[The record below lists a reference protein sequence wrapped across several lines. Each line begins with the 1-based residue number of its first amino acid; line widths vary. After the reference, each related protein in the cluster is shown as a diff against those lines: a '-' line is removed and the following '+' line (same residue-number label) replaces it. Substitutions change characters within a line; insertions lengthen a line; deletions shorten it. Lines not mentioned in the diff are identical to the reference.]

1 MKGKE
6 DTMVRWIQIE
16 KVSSA
21 KDKFK
26 LDKVEKTTSMAS
38 AVNQLC
44 QELETLSRHRFNARW
59 QAAQYQQLTSNVPE
73 GTAVVT
79 LDFSENYR

>member
-38 AVNQLC
+38 AVN
-44 QELETLSRHRFNARW
+44 
-59 QAAQYQQLTSNVPE
+59 
-73 GTAVVT
+73 
-79 LDFSENYR
+79 